1 VVTSA
6 DRERLVPKTSAL
18 LLANRAF
25 LRHNGPM
32 SETLNRIVHSHRFHH
47 FITAVILFAAV
58 LVGIETYPEM
68 VARYGRVLHV
78 LDGIVLAIFVVEI
91 VMKMGAEG
99 SRPWRYFRD
108 PWNVF
113 DFVIVA
119 IVFLPIDSQYVTVL
133 RLARLLRVLRLV
145 RAVPRLQILV
155 GALLKAIPSMGYVSL
170 LLFLM
175 FYIYAVAAVFLF
187 GKNDPFRF
195 GDLPT
200 AFVTLFQVATAEE
213 WVQTLNTQR
222 YGCNVVGYEGREA
235 MCTHPTAYPIL
246 APIYFISFILVGTM
260 VILNLFIGVIMNGM
274 EEAETEQQELT
285 ERERL
290 ERAYVVDSNV
300 ALDEDLKK
308 LEAQIEGLTRAVR
321 SVAARARARIPEA

>member
-1 VVTSA
+1 
-6 DRERLVPKTSAL
+6 
-18 LLANRAF
+18 
-25 LRHNGPM
+25 M
-32 SETLNRIVHSHRFHH
+32 SETLNRIVHSDRFQQ
-47 FITAVILFAAV
+47 FITGVILFAAV
-58 LVGIETYPEM
+58 LVGVETYPHL
-68 VARYGRVLHV
+68 VAEYGGLLHA
-78 LDGIVLAIFVVEI
+78 LDWIVIAIFVLEI

-99 SRPWRYFRD
+99 SRPWRFFRD

-119 IVFLPIDSQYVTVL
+119 IVFLPINSQYVTVL

-170 LLFLM
+170 LLFLV
-175 FYIYAVAAVFLF
+175 FYIYGVAAVFLF

-200 AFVTLFQVATAEE
+200 ALVTLFQVATAEE
-213 WVQTLNTQR
+213 WVQTLNIQR
-222 YGCNVVGYEGREA
+222 YGCHVLGYEGREA
-235 MCTHPTAYPIL
+235 VCTPTAYPIL
-246 APIYFISFILVGTM
+246 APLFFISFILVGTM

-274 EEAETEQQELT
+274 EEAQDEQD
-285 ERERL
+285 ERAERDRL
-290 ERAYVVDSNV
+290 ERTIALEPGA

-308 LEAQIEGLTRAVR
+308 LEDQIAGLTEAVR
-321 SVAARARARIPEA
+321 AISIRARARVEEG

>member
-1 VVTSA
+1 
-6 DRERLVPKTSAL
+6 
-18 LLANRAF
+18 
-25 LRHNGPM
+25 M
-32 SETLNRIVHSHRFHH
+32 QETFYRVVHSDRFHH

-58 LVGIETYPEM
+58 LVGVETYPHMLE
-68 VARYGRVLHV
+68 RYGRVLHV
-78 LDGIVLAIFVVEI
+78 LDWIVLAIFVIEI

-119 IVFLPIDSQYVTVL
+119 VVFLPIDSQYVTVL

-170 LLFLM
+170 LLFLV
-175 FYIYAVAAVFLF
+175 FYIYAVSAVFLF

-222 YGCNVVGYEGREA
+222 YGCTIAGYEGREA

-274 EEAETEQQELT
+274 EEAETEQQEMT
-285 ERERL
+285 ERDRL
-290 ERAYVVDSNV
+290 ERTSVVDPNV
-300 ALDEDLKK
+300 ALDEDLKR
-308 LEAQIEGLTRAVR
+308 LETQIEGLTRAVR
-321 SVAARARARIPEA
+321 SVAARARARVPEA